1 MNMNEMM
8 IGLDNIRQKSNHE
21 MRTEVSPGKMGN
33 GLFALIKQQHVN
45 ASDECLS
52 SEEEN
57 LIAQSTFEIRNI
69 LTHKP
74 ATTPSFMSRFAD
86 VSESMLSEQ
95 NDADE
100 SFTQDE
106 APRRLRIFHD
116 ITQRNAGK
124 SNETQKVISQAQGL
138 LD

>member
-1 MNMNEMM
+1 
-8 IGLDNIRQKSNHE
+8 
-21 MRTEVSPGKMGN
+21 
-33 GLFALIKQQHVN
+33 
-45 ASDECLS
+45 
-52 SEEEN
+52 
-57 LIAQSTFEIRNI
+57 
-69 LTHKP
+69 
-74 ATTPSFMSRFAD
+74 
-86 VSESMLSEQ
+86 MLSEQ

-138 LD
+138 LDWTSPRWPLQLYIWSKNVI